1 MRLANYFITY
11 FQDVESGKATP
22 ESTKKLK
29 NTLTSFYKDYE
40 GELDAKVTAKLLA
53 LYVQKTPADFLPS
66 GFAQFSDVN
75 KTLQ

>member
-1 MRLANYFITY
+1 MLNR
-11 FQDVESGKATP
+11 KATP

-53 LYVQKTPADFLPS
+53 LYAQKTPAEFY
-66 GFAQFSDVN
+66 
-75 KTLQ
+75 LQDLLSSVM